1 MASGSLHTVLH
12 YLRRLGPAEGDALG
26 DAQLLVRYT
35 RHDDE
40 AAFAALVRRHGPLV
54 WGAVTR
60 VLGRGPDAE
69 DAIQATFLVLVRK
82 AGALRGPDALG
93 PWLYGVASRVAMKA
107 RASAARRQ
115 GREKALAGEPPAAEA
130 PGGAVWRDLR
140 PVLDE
145 EVNRLPE
152 KYRAAVVLCYLEG
165 LTDEEAARRLACAR
179 GTVHSRLARARQRL
193 RRRLSRRGVGLSAG
207 LLAAAL
213 AAHAAPAA
221 PPARLADSAVQS
233 SLSFGRTGASA
244 ALTAPAVALAQGAL
258 RSMFLTQLK
267 VAAAVLLTL
276 GLAGTG
282 VGLFAQRGAARP
294 PGPKPAPA
302 AEKKEGPRD
311 AAAAAPAEKAA
322 PAPAPKE
329 EPRPRQD
336 KELSEALKGRVKFSA
351 IDDPNATLAEVLD
364 VLAKRFNIA
373 FEVNEQAFAAEAGPD
388 EAPPDVLRTP
398 VAHNRPLTEMDARLS
413 AVLQKVLSRVPS
425 KAGVRF
431 LVRREYIEITTAE
444 AVRKEFG
451 IPAGR
456 PLLPLVW
463 EAFDGVPLGTALQA
477 LGDDTGYNIVIDPQ
491 LAGKLKTPVTTTL
504 KNVPL
509 DTAVRVLAGMDSL
522 RAVRVDNVFYIT
534 RAENA
539 PWVEENVA
547 GRKPEER

>member
-12 YLRRLGPAEGDALG
+12 YLRRLGPAEGDGLG

-35 RHDDE
+35 RHGDE

-69 DAIQATFLVLVRK
+69 DAFQATFLVLVRK
-82 AGALRGPDALG
+82 AGALRGPAALG
-93 PWLYGVASRVAMKA
+93 PWLYGVASRVALKA
-107 RASAARRQ
+107 RAAAARRQ
-115 GREKALAGEPPAAEA
+115 GRERALAEEPAAAEQ

-193 RRRLSRRGVGLSAG
+193 QGRLSRRGVALSAV

-221 PPARLADSAVQS
+221 PPVQLVETAVQS

-244 ALTAPAVALAQGAL
+244 ALTASAVALAQGAL

-282 VGLFAQRGAARP
+282 AGLFAQRGAAGP
-294 PGPKPAPA
+294 PAPSPAPA
-302 AEKKEGPRD
+302 AEKKEGPR
-311 AAAAAPAEKAA
+311 AAAAVAA
-322 PAPAPKE
+322 PAPALNE
-329 EPRPRQD
+329 ERRPRQD
-336 KELSEALKGRVKFSA
+336 KQLSEALKTRVKFPT

-364 VLAKRFNIA
+364 QLSKRFDIA
-373 FEVNEQAFAAEAGPD
+373 FEVNEKAFAAGQE
-388 EAPPDVLRTP
+388 EVEDVLQTP
-398 VAHNRPLTEMDARLS
+398 VAQPRPLTAMDARLS

-425 KAGVRF
+425 KTGVRF
-431 LVRREYIEITTAE
+431 LLRKEYIEITTAA
-444 AVRKEFG
+444 AVREELG
-451 IPAGR
+451 IPNYR

-463 EAFDGVPLGTALQA
+463 EAFESVPLATALQT

-491 LAGKLKTPVTTTL
+491 LAGKLKTPVTATL

-522 RAVRVDNVFYIT
+522 RAVRVDNVFYVT
-534 RAENA
+534 PAENA
-539 PWVEENVA
+539 DWVEENVA
-547 GRKPEER
+547 GRRPVE